1 MGRMDRRTDRANVPI
16 GLEVEA
22 RMKYHIYG
30 IGNALVD
37 MEYAVDDTFLAARG
51 IDKGHMTLV
60 DEDRINAIED
70 ALPVDGRRTPGGSAA
85 NTVFAVQGFGGRGF
99 YSCRLADDELGHH
112 FLADFAAAGIGT
124 AGLRDGPGSTGRC
137 LTLVTADAER
147 TMTTFLG
154 ASAELA
160 AEDVD
165 EAALADT
172 TMLYMEGYLAAADK
186 GCAAAVQ
193 AREIAEAA
201 GRQTALSLSD
211 PAMVENCRDGLTTML
226 GNGVDQLFGNE
237 EEALAWAHTDRLD
250 IALAELRDIAPFV
263 NITLGSRGSLV
274 VAPGLKTSA
283 PPFAVR
289 ALDTTGAGDIYA
301 GAVIYAR
308 VNDVEPAAAARFGN
322 FAASELVAR
331 HGARLPALASYAAVK
346 SRFPK

>member
-1 MGRMDRRTDRANVPI
+1 
-16 GLEVEA
+16 
-22 RMKYHIYG
+22 MKYDIYG

-37 MEYAVDDTFLAARG
+37 MEFAVDDTFLTDQG
-51 IDKGHMTLV
+51 IPKGHMTLV
-60 DEDRINAIED
+60 DEDRINAIEE
-70 ALPVDGRRTPGGSAA
+70 ALSEQSRRAPGGSAA

-99 YSCRLADDELGHH
+99 YSCRLAEDDLGRH
-112 FLADFAAAGIGT
+112 FLADFAAAGIDT
-124 AGLRDGPGSTGRC
+124 AGLRDSAGSTGRC

-160 AEDVD
+160 TEDVD
-165 EAALADT
+165 EAAVANT

-186 GCAAAVQ
+186 GCAAAVL
-193 AREIAEAA
+193 AREIAEQA

-211 PAMVENCRDGLTTML
+211 PAMVENCRDGLTAML

-237 EEALAWAHTDRLD
+237 EEALAWAKSDRLD
-250 IALAELRDIAPFV
+250 VAIAELRDIAPFV

-274 VAPGLKTSA
+274 VAPGMKTSA
-283 PPFAVR
+283 PPFPVR

-308 VNDVEPAAAARFGN
+308 VNDVEPATAAKFGN

-331 HGARLPALASYAAVK
+331 HGARLPTLASYAAVK
-346 SRFPK
+346 SRFPR

>member
-1 MGRMDRRTDRANVPI
+1 
-16 GLEVEA
+16 
-22 RMKYHIYG
+22 MKYDIYG

-37 MEYAVDDTFLAARG
+37 MEYAVDDTFLTDQN
-51 IDKGHMTLV
+51 IHKGHMTLV
-60 DEDRINAIED
+60 DQDRINAIEA
-70 ALPVDGRRTPGGSAA
+70 ALEEQRQRTSGGSAA

-124 AGLRDGPGSTGRC
+124 AGLRDSAGSTGRC

-154 ASAELA
+154 VSAELA
-160 AEDVD
+160 TEDVD

-186 GCAAAVQ
+186 GCAAAVH
-193 AREIAEAA
+193 AREIAEDA
-201 GRQTALSLSD
+201 GRQTAMSLSD

-226 GNGVDQLFGNE
+226 GNGVDHLFANE
-237 EEALAWAHTDRLD
+237 EEALTWASTDRLD
-250 IALAELRDIAPFV
+250 VAVAELRDIAPFV
-263 NITLGSRGSLV
+263 NITLGSRGSLAI
-274 VAPGLKTSA
+274 APGVKATAS
-283 PPFAVR
+283 PFPVQ

-308 VNDVEPAAAARFGN
+308 INDSEPAAAAKFGN

-331 HGARLPALASYAAVK
+331 HGARLPTLASYADIK
-346 SRFPK
+346 SRFPR